1 MLSPAE
7 ENPCSNG
14 NGQTAKP
21 ELNQKRENGLS
32 ASNGGTVRLKF
43 AQGFPKTEVQKENT
57 FIETKHLS
65 AIKSI
70 FIEHLRLMRGLI
82 AKLKT
87 RRYHTSIFFLVKH

>member
-70 FIEHLRLMRGLI
+70 FIEHLLLMMGFI

-87 RRYHTSIFFLVKH
+87 RRYIHQCFFKVKN